1 VGFAIEL
8 TDEQSLATP
17 PLGAVILDPA
27 SPAAARGSIGTIRP

>member
-27 SPAAARGSIGTIRP
+27 SLAAARGGIDTNRP